1 MCVAPPAHVGAW
13 SMAVLLGQP
22 FEYYYYEHLSQF
34 ESIGQGKVAMCTLQ
48 LCICVYVCG
57 ISISDSSGEFG
68 IVYRAKLGP
77 RGTFCR
83 EVAVKTLKGTCS
95 VTELYHYLTFRI
107 FYFCSGNLDQVE
119 VDNFVEE
126 SLKMSRFK
134 HIHVMRLIGVCLDSG
149 SAPYI
154 IMPYVANGS
163 LMDYLRK
170 ERRNLVFPKEINEDE
185 NTNSAFLDR
194 LMKLLSVCRY
204 KKFKSV

>member
-1 MCVAPPAHVGAW
+1 
-13 SMAVLLGQP
+13 
-22 FEYYYYEHLSQF
+22 
-34 ESIGQGKVAMCTLQ
+34 MCT
-48 LCICVYVCG
+48 CTCVYVCG
-57 ISISDSSGEFG
+57 ISMSDSSGEFG

-95 VTELYHYLTFRI
+95 VTEFCLSLTFRI
-107 FYFCSGNLDQVE
+107 FCSGNFDQVE

-126 SLKMSRFK
+126 SLKMSCFK
-134 HIHVMRLIGVCLDSG
+134 HIHVMGLIGVCLDSG

-154 IMPYVANGS
+154 IMPYMANGS
-163 LMDYLRK
+163 LLDYLRK
-170 ERRNLVFPKEINEDE
+170 ERRNLVFPEEINEDE
-185 NTNSAFLDR
+185 VNTNSAFLDR